1 MYFPPLAGG
10 LRGVKSKLS
19 EVLFQN
25 KPLAGGLRGVK
36 SKLSEVLFQNKLTFF
51 RENFLT
57 KISLVSMI
65 FLSQCRRNELKVSP
79 FYFHKKDTQT
89 EGGMVLQIKTIA
101 VIGGGTMGSGIAT
114 ATAKAGLKT
123 VLIEKTQDLA
133 LRSLESIT
141 RELNVQIARWAMT
154 EAEKKLVLTNLEVG
168 SELPL
173 VQDADLVIAA
183 VPDDFELQEMIFK
196 KLSDICQPDT
206 IFSTVTGVLSIT
218 ALASA
223 LDHPEKMLGL
233 HFLNPV
239 LKTKLVEVV
248 RGFRTSDDTYATGKA
263 FVSSLGKKSIEAFES
278 SGVITTRLIVPLLN
292 EAMYALLEGVAS
304 ADDIDMAM
312 KLGYNMPV
320 GPLELADR
328 IGLDILLGFMEHLF
342 KETGE
347 SKFRPCPSLKKYVRA
362 QYLGVKVGEG
372 FFKYDKETGRRIPS
386 RFPG

>member
-1 MYFPPLAGG
+1 
-10 LRGVKSKLS
+10 
-19 EVLFQN
+19 
-25 KPLAGGLRGVK
+25 
-36 SKLSEVLFQNKLTFF
+36 
-51 RENFLT
+51 
-57 KISLVSMI
+57 
-65 FLSQCRRNELKVSP
+65 
-79 FYFHKKDTQT
+79 
-89 EGGMVLQIKTIA
+89 MVLQIKTIA

-123 VLIEKTQDLA
+123 VLIEKTQDQA
-133 LRSLESIT
+133 LRSLENIT

-239 LKTKLVEVV
+239 LKTKLVEIV
-248 RGFRTSDDTYATGKA
+248 RGFRTSDETYATGKA

-292 EAMYALLEGVAS
+292 EAMYVLLEGVAS